1 MSESK
6 FLTIQRDVCEPP
18 PEQEPRVDRVCPTCI
33 PNEAYIPPDWWTQS
47 TPFLNERTCEYS
59 VAVFIDEE
67 GEFYRVS
74 DLNLSLVLLGS
85 SFISLALILPVFLKP
100 FYLLWMFFAV
110 ALGWFMTRLMLGLL
124 FYLIV
129 SPIGVISR
137 LFGKEFLELNK
148 SKLNNSYWNYLD
160 SKKVNNQHYEKQ
172 F

>member
-1 MSESK
+1 MVAELK
-6 FLTIQRDVCEPP
+6 NIRTDNKAIRDFGILFGCLFLI
-18 PEQEPRVDRVCPTCI
+18 I
-33 PNEAYIPPDWWTQS
+33 AG
-47 TPFLNERTCEYS
+47 FL
-59 VAVFIDEE
+59 
-67 GEFYRVS
+67 FYRVS